1 MGDDVGHVIG
11 GPGQRTSDRAGGYDA
26 EVRQPRVLTWD
37 RMKRRAAEA
46 LFLLL
51 VVPLLI
57 GPWALVVYVPLL
69 MERGI
74 LALASWLEIDVE
86 TDRVSMLCLALF
98 TFAVVA
104 LAPDALLSWWPFPG
118 QVSRASWRGLLW
130 PSRWPGTIPLV
141 ILLRVVPVVAA
152 LRAWREVWYLDQRQ
166 RQETITPT
174 ISSVAYEQ
182 ADPGAVEIP
191 GVYNPHRTTQRPAE
205 QVEIVRTFRVEDV
218 PAEAEP
224 VQALATDQLT
234 GTASVTTGGND
245 NGHHRRIIEIPV
257 GLLGDTEAAALRR
270 IRAVAYGTLED
281 KRPWSRPEWAGDK
294 GLFGPT
300 EWRTLN
306 AWLVEHGLVYK
317 IGSKRNDPHEWTR
330 GGRYWLAAFRDGV

>member
-1 MGDDVGHVIG
+1 MTRNSVDVGHVIG

-51 VVPLLI
+51 VVPLFV
-57 GPWALVVYVPLL
+57 GPWALVVYIPLL
-69 MERGI
+69 TERGI
-74 LALASWLEIDVE
+74 LALAGWLNIEVDV
-86 TDRVSMLCLALF
+86 DRVSMLCLSLL

-118 QVSRASWRGLLW
+118 QQSRASWRGLLW
-130 PSRWPGTIPLV
+130 PARWPGAIPLI

-182 ADPGAVEIP
+182 ANPGSVEIP
-191 GVYNPHRTTQRPAE
+191 GVYNPHRPAE
-205 QVEIVRTFRVEDV
+205 PQRVTINQIKPVPFRSQGNAQLVYDMLQAPSGGQVGKDKVLAMLEAQDAGRGFSWRTWRREGWTRSEWNAAMEILTDMGIIT
-218 PAEAEP
+218 PP
-224 VQALATDQLT
+224 VSGQ
-234 GTASVTTGGND
+234 TT
-245 NGHHRRIIEIPV
+245 R
-257 GLLGDTEAAALRR
+257 LM
-270 IRAVAYGTLED
+270 
-281 KRPWSRPEWAGDK
+281 RPEDDVLA
-294 GLFGPT
+294 
-300 EWRTLN
+300 E
-306 AWLVEHGLVYK
+306 VE
-317 IGSKRNDPHEWTR
+317 R
-330 GGRYWLAAFRDGV
+330 LA